1 MGGFD
6 TGEEYELESGKILD
20 ITMILYHIR
29 WTVLLLLQ
37 AFFLRANAQTTSYAI
52 QGRISDPGLEGSQLL
67 LRVNGYTD
75 TTKVS
80 AGRFEFQGVSEIG
93 RAEIRE
99 RRSAEPDYLTRTKP
113 VQSLKLFVDGT
124 PTRVEGATLSTARVL
139 GNAWQQ
145 EYDSLRSAM
154 LHAMESRPE
163 VGYIAQRRAADS
175 ILFHYMERNPES
187 FVAQSLFQDIFEGD
201 HLPSF
206 QLGHKDWTDRI
217 WQGFPD
223 SVRQSSLGKSIAFL
237 LQGNSN
243 IKAVGELAP
252 NFVLPTP
259 DSTWIDLADYRGK
272 YVLLEFWASW
282 CKPCRQMHPHLREI
296 QERYGEGNF
305 KLISVSMDAGPNAR
319 ERWVNAIEQDRL
331 TWTQVSE
338 LSRNST
344 IQAAYGFMGVPM
356 SFLIDPDGYIVA
368 HALKGDYLDAYLAE
382 VLAGTR

>member
-139 GNAWQQ
+139 GNAWQR
-145 EYDSLRSAM
+145 EYDALRSAM